1 MAAGRAD
8 GEPSGSAPLTGLP
21 WAAVRAQRRRSLRVP
36 LPALAVPGGGGRRAR
51 PKMAEYVQVLK
62 RALKHIGGHGG
73 ARGAIL
79 QLLR

>member
-1 MAAGRAD
+1 MNPDWDCRMGAKWRPPHSRYPRSQAGSRCRFRFRAI
-8 GEPSGSAPLTGLP
+8 
-21 WAAVRAQRRRSLRVP
+21 AVTK
-36 LPALAVPGGGGRRAR
+36 GGGAEAPAR